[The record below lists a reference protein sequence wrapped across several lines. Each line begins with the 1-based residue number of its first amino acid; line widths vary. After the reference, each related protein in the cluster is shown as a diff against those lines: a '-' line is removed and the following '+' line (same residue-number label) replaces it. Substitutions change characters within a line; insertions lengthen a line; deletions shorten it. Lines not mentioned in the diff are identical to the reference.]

1 MFSWNNVQ
9 YMFVSRSQFNQK
21 NISAN
26 VFPNKICENSGEKR
40 KVTTDKK
47 RKIPQIHAT
56 QKIQV
61 RNQKFR
67 KTTSFRKKHNI
78 EKIK

>member
-26 VFPNKICENSGEKR
+26 VFPNKICENSG
-40 KVTTDKK
+40 DKK
-47 RKIPQIHAT
+47 KSHNR
-56 QKIQV
+56 QKKENSANSRNAENSSKKSEIQK
-61 RNQKFR
+61 NHIIQ
-67 KTTSFRKKHNI
+67 KKHNI
-78 EKIK
+78 QKIK